1 MSDISFGLPGNP
13 FPAARHGWHSA
24 RFLVLLVLIVFSPL
38 LAGGTTHLAM
48 MGIRFLLVALFLTY
62 WTETIRAKEI
72 RWPRL
77 TVGYAVGSFLLLAGW
92 STVTSPYT
100 HQSLQWF
107 VILFA
112 YALLLYLV
120 VWCVRSLK
128 VIQAILAVLL
138 GMVIIEGGWVLF
150 QQMKGTLPRPTG
162 SYFNPN
168 FLAGYVAAIG
178 AIPLASIIYSP
189 RRVWPMARWNF
200 KELWRSLTLLVL
212 LGCVLWIVLAT
223 GSRGGLIAFVT
234 GTGLVL
240 ILRFG
245 WKGCFAIG
253 AFVILLTA
261 VNNPLR
267 DRVVLEHLQ
276 NPETYARWQMWSSS
290 LQSLADHPSGVGLGL
305 YQYAFPAHAF
315 PIEGQIVRYGKT
327 AQTPHSEYVQIG
339 VELGIIGLLIF
350 LTGIGFVA
358 RQIRR
363 LLKQRLNRTQR
374 AMAVGM
380 TAGGSSILVHSV
392 FDSNLHE
399 PGIAILLTVY
409 IGLLH
414 AMPRCLDQPS
424 RQEMSMPIRSR
435 PVWAIGGAVI
445 MLVAMGYAFKV
456 GVAYLCFESAS
467 ELIAKGEVKQGI
479 ERFRTAIAL
488 DEEKAL
494 YHHTLAST
502 YFSLYEQ
509 AKSEEIAEMAITEM
523 REAVRLN
530 PLDGRLQGL
539 LGTFLLTRAGMH
551 REQREFSAADI
562 QLEVQAAEDAFKES
576 EKRAPFSYR
585 APFQIAQILLA
596 RGQRE
601 QALACLR
608 RVIELEPNFLPAR
621 KLLALTY
628 RKGGDVAMANAEF
641 REIVERQTRLGGKVL
656 DAREQLFLNV
666 DVRELAM
673 ELKLDAIS

>member
-1 MSDISFGLPGNP
+1 
-13 FPAARHGWHSA
+13 
-24 RFLVLLVLIVFSPL
+24 
-38 LAGGTTHLAM
+38 
-48 MGIRFLLVALFLTY
+48 
-62 WTETIRAKEI
+62 
-72 RWPRL
+72 
-77 TVGYAVGSFLLLAGW
+77 
-92 STVTSPYT
+92 
-100 HQSLQWF
+100 
-107 VILFA
+107 
-112 YALLLYLV
+112 
-120 VWCVRSLK
+120 
-128 VIQAILAVLL
+128 
-138 GMVIIEGGWVLF
+138 
-150 QQMKGTLPRPTG
+150 
-162 SYFNPN
+162 
-168 FLAGYVAAIG
+168 
-178 AIPLASIIYSP
+178 
-189 RRVWPMARWNF
+189 
-200 KELWRSLTLLVL
+200 
-212 LGCVLWIVLAT
+212 
-223 GSRGGLIAFVT
+223 
-234 GTGLVL
+234 
-240 ILRFG
+240 
-245 WKGCFAIG
+245 
-253 AFVILLTA
+253 
-261 VNNPLR
+261 
-267 DRVVLEHLQ
+267 
-276 NPETYARWQMWSSS
+276 
-290 LQSLADHPSGVGLGL
+290 
-305 YQYAFPAHAF
+305 
-315 PIEGQIVRYGKT
+315 
-327 AQTPHSEYVQIG
+327 
-339 VELGIIGLLIF
+339 
-350 LTGIGFVA
+350 
-358 RQIRR
+358 
-363 LLKQRLNRTQR
+363 
-374 AMAVGM
+374 
-380 TAGGSSILVHSV
+380 
-392 FDSNLHE
+392 
-399 PGIAILLTVY
+399 
-409 IGLLH
+409 
-414 AMPRCLDQPS
+414 
-424 RQEMSMPIRSR
+424 MPIRSR